1 MDLLQTDYLHK
12 LNHTA
17 AENLEPDFKFS
28 KSDFSAFQIIN
39 ASLFKQ
45 LFLKE
50 DTNLL
55 ISIPTNELPKTILEI
70 SLLLPVLKCFLHNT
84 SITKSVT
91 IGDIIIKIE
100 CGTISSIKAV
110 TDENL
115 QVLPMLTL
123 NRINENIQHPFLILN
138 QKIKAKIS
146 QIQAK
151 ATSQQRQSSLENLKS
166 KLLEEIRQH
175 VAITKYYQDGN
186 VSLPTKHKTKVLAVA
201 SKKDILELIPSC
213 IPFQYINKSG
223 EIYPDTPFD
232 PILYVVND
240 FATAKEFIINKDIEI
255 DTVLFIGDNK
265 YKSTT
270 TITRL
275 YRQEKFKRCIF
286 IGNENIESTDKFKVL
301 KWNWTLPETKYFSNA
316 TNSKINTIRISHTE
330 LSNAILEFIKI
341 IDKAEQQNENLIT
354 QI

>member
-17 AENLEPDFKFS
+17 EENLEQNFKFS

-55 ISIPTNELPKTILEI
+55 ISIPTNELPKTIVEI

-186 VSLPTKHKTKVLAVA
+186 VLLPTKHKTKVLAVA

-213 IPFQYINKSG
+213 IPFHW
-223 EIYPDTPFD
+223 
-232 PILYVVND
+232 
-240 FATAKEFIINKDIEI
+240 
-255 DTVLFIGDNK
+255 
-265 YKSTT
+265 
-270 TITRL
+270 R
-275 YRQEKFKRCIF
+275 
-286 IGNENIESTDKFKVL
+286 
-301 KWNWTLPETKYFSNA
+301 
-316 TNSKINTIRISHTE
+316 
-330 LSNAILEFIKI
+330 
-341 IDKAEQQNENLIT
+341 
-354 QI
+354 

>member
-17 AENLEPDFKFS
+17 EKNLQLDFKFS

-84 SITKSVT
+84 SITKLVT

-100 CGTISSIKAV
+100 CGTISSIKAL

-123 NRINENIQHPFLILN
+123 NRINVNIQHPFLILN

-146 QIQAK
+146 QIQAR
-151 ATSQQRQSSLENLKS
+151 ATIQQRQSSLENL
-166 KLLEEIRQH
+166 
-175 VAITKYYQDGN
+175 N
-186 VSLPTKHKTKVLAVA
+186 
-201 SKKDILELIPSC
+201 
-213 IPFQYINKSG
+213 
-223 EIYPDTPFD
+223 
-232 PILYVVND
+232 
-240 FATAKEFIINKDIEI
+240 
-255 DTVLFIGDNK
+255 
-265 YKSTT
+265 
-270 TITRL
+270 
-275 YRQEKFKRCIF
+275 
-286 IGNENIESTDKFKVL
+286 
-301 KWNWTLPETKYFSNA
+301 SN
-316 TNSKINTIRISHTE
+316 TMG
-330 LSNAILEFIKI
+330 
-341 IDKAEQQNENLIT
+341 
-354 QI
+354 